1 MKNKYS
7 FFILASAF
15 LFAQCNSPEPEQ
27 SAQFLVPFTK
37 NLDVNPCLSPSDSLV
52 FNCPILQNEVRWEE
66 KDVFNPASAVKGDT
80 VFLLYRAEDTI
91 GKYNGTSRIGLAYSL
106 DGYHFEKEE
115 EPVLFPDNDV
125 YKKYEWEG
133 GCEDPRLVED
143 EKGTY
148 YMTYTSYDGDKA
160 RLFVATSKDLRH
172 WTKHGSVFQKA
183 GDEYVAMWSKAGSIV
198 SRQENG
204 RMIATKINGKYWM
217 YWGESNIYMA
227 TSNNLID
234 WSPVLETN
242 PQKMQLDTMRKY
254 TVAFQTLFST
264 REGKFDS
271 ELVEPGPP
279 AIITEQ
285 GILFIYNS
293 KNSPTFGDKNLA
305 PGTYAAG
312 QIILDKN
319 DPTKVLYRMDNW
331 FITPDKPFEITG
343 QVNNVCFVEGLA
355 FFKDKWLLYYGTA
368 DSKIA
373 VAESDTKLN

>member
-1 MKNKYS
+1 MKNNYI
-7 FFILASAF
+7 FLILASVF
-15 LFAQCNSPEPEQ
+15 LFAQCNTPKPET

-37 NLDVNPCLSPSDSLV
+37 NLDINPCLVPSDSLH
-52 FNCPILQNEVRWEE
+52 FYCPVRESNVRWEE
-66 KDVFNPASAVKGDT
+66 KDVFNPASVVKGDT
-80 VFLLYRAEDTI
+80 IFLLYRAEDSI

-106 DGYHFEKEE
+106 DGYHFKKEPK
-115 EPVLFPDNDV
+115 PVLFPDNDA
-125 YKKYEWEG
+125 YKVYEWEG

-143 EKGTY
+143 ESGTY
-148 YMTYTSYDGDKA
+148 YLTYTAYDGDKA
-160 RLFVATSKDLRH
+160 RLFVATSDDLRH
-172 WTKHGSVFQKA
+172 WTKHGAVFQKA

-217 YWGESNIYMA
+217 FWGESNIYMA
-227 TSNNLID
+227 TSDNLID
-234 WSPVLETN
+234 WTPLLETN

-254 TVAFQTLFST
+254 TTAFQTLFST
-264 REGKFDS
+264 RKGKFDS

-293 KNSPTFGDKNLA
+293 KNSPAFGDKNLA
-305 PGTYAAG
+305 SGTYAAG

-319 DPTKVLYRMDNW
+319 DPTKVLHRMDNY

-373 VAESDTKLN
+373 VAESGTIFK